1 MKPLVSI
8 TFLLLVFCSCIINL
22 SPEEFEQ
29 KIFDELFIS
38 IVDSTYVDQRLYT
51 CFPEKGEEIYNK
63 KGKWIG
69 FDTVGQYQRDL
80 ECEIKRSDLT
90 IDTLNLVIAIGNEG
104 LINEETNLNKYNN
117 SKFIFKHLSE
127 HPRGADLEYTEWK
140 NSHEKF
146 AGAMSFSH
154 IKFDEN
160 RENGSL
166 EVSYSCGGKCGLG
179 YKVYIAKKG
188 EKWFISKIEDTW
200 IS

>member
-1 MKPLVSI
+1 MKPLISI
-8 TFLLLVFCSCIINL
+8 TILLLLFCGCKH

-38 IVDSTYVDQRLYT
+38 IVDSTYIDQRLYT
-51 CFPEKGEEIYNK
+51 CFPEKGEMRYDQN
-63 KGKWIG
+63 GKRIG

-80 ECEIKRSDLT
+80 QCEIKRSALK

-104 LINEETNLNKYNN
+104 LINEETNLFKYNN

-154 IKFDEN
+154 IKFDDK
-160 RENGSL
+160 RENGTL

-179 YKVYIAKKG
+179 YLVYITKKG
-188 EKWFISKIEDTW
+188 EKWLISKIEETW

>member
-104 LINEETNLNKYNN
+104 MINEETNLNKYNN
-117 SKFIFKHLSE
+117 SHKIL
-127 HPRGADLEYTEWK
+127 K
-140 NSHEKF
+140 N
-146 AGAMSFSH
+146 
-154 IKFDEN
+154 
-160 RENGSL
+160 
-166 EVSYSCGGKCGLG
+166 
-179 YKVYIAKKG
+179 
-188 EKWFISKIEDTW
+188 
-200 IS
+200 